1 MSIATLAY
9 SNSIIS
15 RDNFIVGCSK
25 QTDYSCCSV
34 SNHVLSSSLFL
45 LVPGDKI
52 TDLLGKQMV
61 YIPGAGTTPD
71 HQWTVHNSHKMKRK
85 FKRWNKSFST
95 THLQTYIF
103 EPSTDDVCKMRNPRR
118 YNSCLI
124 TGYFDPCTHNN
135 LHGMHAQS
143 FINHQ

>member
-61 YIPGAGTTPD
+61 YISGAVTTPD

-85 FKRWNKSFST
+85 HKKVEQVFPYNT
-95 THLQTYIF
+95 LQTYIF

-124 TGYFDPCTHNN
+124 TGYFYPCTHN